1 MTFKRSHT
9 ALAAVVSGAILF
21 TGGMAMG
28 EPDGPVRMA
37 NLKVSG
43 LTGFEVQDLTG
54 MRVGEIAYV
63 ETDGQGRT
71 RWLGVELDAGGEAR
85 VASFRAD
92 LDAKQKLVS
101 LRLSEDLLIAR
112 ADAAAAA
119 AAISSPS
126 A

>member
-1 MTFKRSHT
+1 MTFKRSHR
-9 ALAAVVSGAILF
+9 AWGAMVGGAILF

-28 EPDGPVRMA
+28 EPEGPVRMS
-37 NLKVSG
+37 NLKVTEIAG
-43 LTGFEVQDLTG
+43 YDVLDLNG
-54 MRVGEIAYV
+54 ARVGEIAHV

-71 RWLGVELDAGGEAR
+71 RWLRVDLDAGGEAR

-92 LDAKQKLVS
+92 LDAKHRRVS

-112 ADAAAAA
+112 ADTTAAEAV
-119 AAISSPS
+119 SLPS